1 MRYLTTL
8 LIMTLAATAV
18 LAGCGGDD
26 STQQSGGDSGADGAL
41 ADGGASDSGS
51 PDGASGDS
59 AGGDSGPDSSADG
72 GTPDSGGD
80 GGVGDGGDG
89 GTSDSGTLTGKT
101 AMGLTSGGAVSHSPN
116 YTLIGTLAQSPGGN
130 NTSKSTNYQIRGGVV
145 GATQK
150 P

>member
-41 ADGGASDSGS
+41 ADGGA
-51 PDGASGDS
+51 
-59 AGGDSGPDSSADG
+59 
-72 GTPDSGGD
+72 
-80 GGVGDGGDG
+80 
-89 GTSDSGTLTGKT
+89 SDSGTLTGKT